1 MLDLLFSHGELEAN
15 HGELDA
21 LFKLGTIPK
30 VGSPIS
36 RDGNKRFLS
45 GILNLDRIFSAETG
59 PFVAVADIVGSDL
72 VVPLLHELFLNDI
85 LNVFDVDEG
94 LVTVFD
100 AVGHGTGHC
109 ESRSGVFLQ
118 GEEGSSDGLL
128 DLTF

>member
-1 MLDLLFSHGELEAN
+1 
-15 HGELDA
+15 
-21 LFKLGTIPK
+21 
-30 VGSPIS
+30 
-36 RDGNKRFLS
+36 
-45 GILNLDRIFSAETG
+45 
-59 PFVAVADIVGSDL
+59 VGSDL

-128 DLTF
+128 DLTFRPRDNVAITTNQADRNLLLWFGIERNFAS